1 MKALFHAACLL
12 LGGLVSAAEPAPDL
26 ILRGGRVYTVN
37 PAQPWAEAVALRGD
51 LIVGV
56 GSNADVDHLAGDR
69 TTVIDLGGRLV
80 LPGFNDAHIHFLEGS
95 LALDQVGLDS
105 ARSLAEMQERV
116 RAYAAARPEQPWI
129 VGRGWIYEY
138 VDGGRLPTRADLDAV
153 VSDRPVYLEAY
164 DGHTAWVSS
173 KALELAKVNAASV
186 PDGYGE
192 IVKDPK
198 TGLPT
203 GVLKE
208 GAAMEM
214 VHSAIPKPTH
224 AQQIAALRLGLAEA
238 RRNGVCSIQ
247 NASGSLEELDLYQ
260 TLLDANELTVRVYA
274 AMTVDKQTSPQ
285 DLDLIAAASSRLRGP
300 WIKAG
305 AVKIFM
311 DGVIESHT
319 AGMLEPYSDDPTTS
333 GSPEY
338 TEGEIDRLVSDLDR
352 RGFQIFTH
360 AIGDRSVRMVLDA
373 YARAASTNPTNQR
386 RHRIEHIETI
396 SAEDIPRFAGLGVV
410 ASMQP
415 YHASPDITGVWARNA
430 GEARQQRAFA
440 WQSIRTA
447 GAHMAHGS
455 DWPVVTLNPLVGL
468 HAAVTREDLEGKPDG
483 GWIPVQRL
491 SLEQA
496 IPGYT
501 RDAAYASF
509 DDEVK
514 GSIQAGKLADLVV
527 LADDIFAMSPRKI
540 GATAVMMT
548 IAGGRIVYET
558 PGLARRPTAPGTE
571 GTRNQ

>member
-1 MKALFHAACLL
+1 MLALFRSACLL
-12 LGGLVSAAEPAPDL
+12 LAGVALGAEPAADL

-51 LIVGV
+51 RIVAV
-56 GSNADVDHLAGDR
+56 GSNADVDRLAGDR
-69 TTVIDLGGRLV
+69 TVVIDLGGKLV
-80 LPGFNDAHIHFLEGS
+80 LPGFNDTHIHFLEGS
-95 LALDQVGLDS
+95 LALDQVSLDS
-105 ARSLAEMQERV
+105 AKSLAEMQERV
-116 RAYAAARPEQPWI
+116 RAYALARPEQAWI
-129 VGRGWIYEY
+129 AGRGWIYEY
-138 VDGGRLPTRADLDAV
+138 VDGGRLPTRADLDTV

-164 DGHTAWVSS
+164 DGHTAWVNT
-173 KALELAKVNAASV
+173 KALEVAKVNGASV

-192 IVKDPK
+192 IVKDHR

-214 VHSAIPKPTH
+214 VHRAIPKPTRAH
-224 AQQIAALRLGLAEA
+224 QRAALRLGLAEA
-238 RRNGVCSIQ
+238 RRNGICSIQ
-247 NASGSLEELDLYQ
+247 NASGTLEELDLYQ
-260 TLLDANELTVRVYA
+260 SLLDANELTVRVYFA
-274 AMTVDKQTSPQ
+274 ITVDKQTSPQ
-285 DLDLIAAASSRLRGP
+285 DLDLVAAASSRFRGP

-319 AGMLEPYSDDPTTS
+319 AGMLDPYSDDPSTS

-338 TEGEIDRLVSDLDR
+338 TASEIDRLVSDLDR

-373 YARAASTNPTNQR
+373 YARAASTNPSHPR

-396 SAEDIPRFAGLGVV
+396 SAQDIPRFAGLGVV

-415 YHASPDITGVWARNA
+415 YHASPDITGIWARNA
-430 GEARQQRAFA
+430 GEARLQRAFA
-440 WQSIRTA
+440 WQSIRAA
-447 GAHMAHGS
+447 GAHMGHGS

-468 HAAVTREDLEGKPDG
+468 HAAITREDLEGKPEG
-483 GWIPVQRL
+483 GWVPLQRL

-496 IPGYT
+496 ILGYT

-509 DDEVK
+509 DDDAK
-514 GSIQAGKLADLVV
+514 GSIEPGKLADLVV
-527 LADDIFAMSPRKI
+527 LADDIFEISPRKI
-540 GATAVMMT
+540 GATAVRMT

-558 PGLARRPTAPGTE
+558 PGLARRSTTPRRA